1 MDVIWTISFKI
12 SEGLGAR
19 KSSPVKVFRASKAHG
34 PTRSKMDTRHV
45 LAWVYHV
52 FSVLEITVL
61 KLTIPENPP
70 TVGSFTL
77 SSVQTREVK
86 PFFKDY

>member
-1 MDVIWTISFKI
+1 
-12 SEGLGAR
+12 
-19 KSSPVKVFRASKAHG
+19 
-34 PTRSKMDTRHV
+34 MDTRHV
-45 LAWVYHV
+45 LAWDYHV

-70 TVGSFTL
+70 TIGSFTL

-86 PFFKDY
+86 PFFKDTDLKRELGCKKYFGFDENLGV